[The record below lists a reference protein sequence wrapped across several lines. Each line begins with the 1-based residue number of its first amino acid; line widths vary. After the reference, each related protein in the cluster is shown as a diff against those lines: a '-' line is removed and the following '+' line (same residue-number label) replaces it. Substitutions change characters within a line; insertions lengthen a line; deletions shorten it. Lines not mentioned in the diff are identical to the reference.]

1 MNIRFCLTL
10 VIVPVKL
17 KNIKSCSCLE
27 NKNDY
32 LSGNGLYLY
41 HDHKNCISSEH
52 MKDFNTSG
60 FFKVEGKPSWKF
72 DCQFSFTPEE
82 VEIIEEY
89 YRRMGV
95 GVCKCDKYYLCEL
108 CSHLTHRS
116 FKNPKKYI
124 ISFLMFIHNLVHSLY
139 VTFFIVIVSQFK
151 NWKLVTMGE
160 KMFTH
165 GGTRTHNP
173 RLRRPMPYPLGHV
186 GLLYNIFKIHLLIFL
201 L

>member
-1 MNIRFCLTL
+1 MANF
-10 VIVPVKL
+10 VPCKH
-17 KNIKSCSCLE
+17 IKSCSCLE

-124 ISFLMFIHNLVHSLY
+124 NLNDNCLLKSAVRTGALFGISEPAHNAFICANMYWLRKKVVDAHVKFCNLDISIY
-139 VTFFIVIVSQFK
+139 FPDNK
-151 NWKLVTMGE
+151 NVVKL
-160 KMFTH
+160 
-165 GGTRTHNP
+165 
-173 RLRRPMPYPLGHV
+173 
-186 GLLYNIFKIHLLIFL
+186 
-201 L
+201 